1 MKQIY
6 TLLAATLMLA
16 GTALWS
22 GCSNNELLE
31 NEKPGTEKPG
41 NQQAAGFKF
50 SLKGMAKTNT
60 RATVEELTK
69 ESETQINT
77 LYVAFFLNDGNGK
90 EENYLLH
97 KIFAYDDKATG
108 DAWTDAE
115 KITKTAGSEDYVI
128 ASPGIIG
135 DYVVYFIANPD
146 ADMKTNFAKFQ
157 LSAGSGAELQTRT
170 KLSDF
175 EALKAKSGTA
185 DGTVEE
191 GSKAARGFIM
201 LAKQSITLSTSPA
214 TVKDINLTRLAAR
227 FDFINS
233 AAATTDSKVKITKIT
248 INNAAQQ
255 SRLMELA
262 DISQEELKTQ
272 EVTLTDWSSDQ
283 TAYISTYTYEN
294 LNLKDANASN
304 RLSIDIE
311 YELTAGA
318 SAKANMTKKVQLKVG
333 ESDLAVLRNH
343 IYRIYMNG
351 VTGEFSVEV
360 QDWNAGA
367 TVTMPDENLDIVY
380 TDKDLGKVGDYV
392 YVTAAGGLDFSDGG
406 LRKACLNGTLEWD
419 ANFAD
424 IKPATDKGTCVGF
437 VFSTRVSEKDKAS
450 GWTGGYAIAPQKV
463 DVGSMKW
470 AYGTYAT
477 ADNPNI
483 STAKY
488 TRDMVKDMDG
498 YSNCQAMETG
508 NTTSY
513 PVYNAMKEAAKDLT
527 ALPSETS
534 GWYMPSIGQIMDF
547 FYNLAGATTIRTR
560 TNDYDFTTGGGF
572 WGFTGADFTLA
583 NRFSQRINNG
593 DLVGATNYIDSSSE
607 INKDYF
613 VRVETS
619 GQGKGS
625 VVINRVTKTNS
636 NGNNECY
643 FVFAFTKPEPQP

>member
-31 NEKPGTEKPG
+31 NEKPGTEKPD

-50 SLKGMAKTNT
+50 SLKGIGKTNT
-60 RATVEELTK
+60 RATAEELTK
-69 ESETQINT
+69 ESETKINT
-77 LYVAFFLNDGNGK
+77 LYVAFFLNDGSKK
-90 EENYLLH
+90 EGDYLLY

-108 DAWTDAE
+108 DAWTDAT
-115 KITKTAGSEDYVI
+115 ITKTADTEDYVI
-128 ASPGIIG
+128 ASPGKVG

-146 ADMKTNFAKFQ
+146 ADMKANFAKFQ
-157 LSAGSGAELQTRT
+157 LSAGSGAELSTRT

-191 GSKAARGFIM
+191 GSPAAERGFIM
-201 LAKQSITLSTSPA
+201 LAKQSITLSTSAA
-214 TVKDINLTRLAAR
+214 TVEDINLTRLAAR

-233 AAATTDSKVKITKIT
+233 AAAADNKVKITKIT

-255 SRLMELA
+255 SRLIELA

-272 EVTLTDWSSDQ
+272 EVVLTDWSSDQ
-283 TAYISTYTYEN
+283 TAYISAYTYEN

-360 QDWNAGA
+360 KDWNEGA
-367 TVTMPDENLDIVY
+367 TVIVPDGNLDIVY
-380 TDKDLGKVGDYV
+380 TANDLGKVGDYV
-392 YVTAAGGLDFSDGG
+392 YVTTTGELAFSDGG
-406 LRKACLNGTLEWD
+406 LRKSNLNGTLEWD
-419 ANFAD
+419 ADLDN

-437 VFSTRVSEKDKAS
+437 VFSNRVSEKDKAK
-450 GWTGGYAIAPQKV
+450 GWTGYVISTRSNAMMQTYWCSGN
-463 DVGSMKW
+463 
-470 AYGTYAT
+470 YAT
-477 ADNPNI
+477 KDNPNI
-483 STAKY
+483 PNVTTVKE
-488 TRDMVKDMDG
+488 MVNDMDG
-498 YSNCQAMETG
+498 YSHCQAMETEG
-508 NTTSY
+508 IDSYPMYKRLKSNTTS
-513 PVYNAMKEAAKDLT
+513 LT
-527 ALPSETS
+527 SLPAETS
-534 GWYMPSIGQIMDF
+534 GWYMPSIGQIAEL
-547 FYNLAGATTIRTR
+547 FYNIAGMTSLHTTYQ
-560 TNDYDFTTGGGF
+560 DMDLTGTSQQFNGGNYAF
-572 WGFTGADFTLA
+572 I
-583 NRFSQRINNG
+583 NSFSQKIDNRN
-593 DLVGATNYIDSSSE
+593 VVTSGAFMASSSE
-607 INKDYF
+607 VDATLFAHTQSYTDKLTLYGIYLKAEELTINTY
-613 VRVETS
+613 
-619 GQGKGS
+619 
-625 VVINRVTKTNS
+625 
-636 NGNNECY
+636 Y
-643 FVFAFTKPEPQP
+643 VFAFPKPQNP

>member
-60 RATVEELTK
+60 RATAEELTK
-69 ESETQINT
+69 ENETKINT

-90 EENYLLH
+90 EENYQLH
-97 KIFAYDDKATG
+97 KIFAYDDKAT
-108 DAWTDAE
+108 DAAWTDAT
-115 KITKTAGSEDYVI
+115 ITKTADTEDYVI

-146 ADMKTNFAKFQ
+146 ADMKANFAKFQ

-191 GSKAARGFIM
+191 GSPAAARGFIM
-201 LAKQSITLSTSPA
+201 LAKQSITLSTSA
-214 TVKDINLTRLAAR
+214 TTVKDINLTRLAAR

-262 DISQEELKTQ
+262 DISQEELKAQ
-272 EVTLTDWSSDQ
+272 EVTLTDWTDQ
-283 TAYISTYTYEN
+283 TAYISAYTYEN

-360 QDWNAGA
+360 QDWNVGA

-380 TDKDLGKVGDYV
+380 TAKDLGKVGDYV

-419 ANFAD
+419 ADFDNIRPVA
-424 IKPATDKGTCVGF
+424 DKGTCVGF

-463 DVGSMKW
+463 DVGSMRW

-498 YSNCQAMETG
+498 YSNCQAMETD
-508 NTTSY
+508 NTTTY
-513 PVYNAMKEAAKDLT
+513 PVYNAMKEEAKKLT

-534 GWYMPSIGQIMDF
+534 GWYMPSVGQLMDF

-560 TNDYDFTTGGGF
+560 TNDYDFTTGSGF
-572 WGFTGADFTLA
+572 WGFTGANYTLA

-607 INKDYF
+607 ISKDYF

-619 GQGKGS
+619 GQQGTGS
-625 VVINRVTKTNS
+625 VVIYRVIKA
-636 NGNNECY
+636 NGNSKNECY
-643 FVFAFTKPEPQP
+643 FVFAFTKPDPQP

>member
-69 ESETQINT
+69 ESETKINT

-90 EENYLLH
+90 EENYQLH

-108 DAWTDAE
+108 DAWTDE
-115 KITKTAGSEDYVI
+115 TKITKTAGTEDYVI
-128 ASPGIIG
+128 AEPGIIG

-146 ADMKTNFAKFQ
+146 AEMKAKFAEFQ
-157 LSAGSGAELQTRT
+157 VSGNDGANPSTRT

-191 GSKAARGFIM
+191 GSPAAKRGFIM

-233 AAATTDSKVKITKIT
+233 AATAGNKVKITKIT

-272 EVTLTDWSSDQ
+272 EVVLTDWSSDQ
-283 TAYISTYTYEN
+283 TAYISAYTYEN

-318 SAKANMTKKVQLKVG
+318 SEKASMKKKVQLKVG

-367 TVTMPDENLDIVY
+367 TVTMPDGNLDIAY
-380 TDKDLGKVGDYV
+380 TAKDLGKVGDYV

-419 ANFAD
+419 ADFDNIRPVA
-424 IKPATDKGTCVGF
+424 DKGTCVGF

-463 DVGSMKW
+463 DFGSMKW
-470 AYGTYAT
+470 ADGTYAT

-488 TRDMVKDMDG
+488 TKDMVKDMDG
-498 YSNCQAMETG
+498 YSNCQAMETD

-513 PVYNAMKEAAKDLT
+513 PVYNAMKEEAKKLT

-534 GWYMPSIGQIMDF
+534 GWYMPSIGQLMDF

-560 TNDYDFTTGGGF
+560 TNGYDFTTGYGF
-572 WGFTGADFTLA
+572 YGFPGANFTLA

-593 DLVGATNYIDSSSE
+593 DLVDATNYIDSSSE
-607 INKDYF
+607 ISNDYF

-619 GQGKGS
+619 GQQGTGS
-625 VVINRVTKTNS
+625 VVIYRATKTTNS
-636 NGNNECY
+636 RNECY
-643 FVFAFTKPEPQP
+643 FVFAFTKPDPQP